1 MMMMPLPNSSEDEP
15 CGEAPCAVHINGPIN
30 IRDRP
35 ACPEGDNKNDA
46 DEQIFLLR
54 LEPSGAV

>member
-1 MMMMPLPNSSEDEP
+1 MPLPNSSEDEP